1 MKKKSMRFIVTECL
15 GGGDGGDVE
24 VEVLVTAEE
33 IDQMKELV
41 REEGGDEDYFPEYCP
56 SLFEKIKAELQEDE
70 DDGSDVYYKVQV
82 PDSIYEAVEKEDE

>member
-15 GGGDGGDVE
+15 GGGGGVDVE
-24 VEVLVTAEE
+24 VEVEVTAEE

-56 SLFEKIKAELQEDE
+56 SLFEKIKSELQDD

>member
-15 GGGDGGDVE
+15 GGGGDVE

-56 SLFEKIKAELQEDE
+56 SLFEKIKAELQDGD
-70 DDGSDVYYKVQV
+70 DDGDVYYKVQV